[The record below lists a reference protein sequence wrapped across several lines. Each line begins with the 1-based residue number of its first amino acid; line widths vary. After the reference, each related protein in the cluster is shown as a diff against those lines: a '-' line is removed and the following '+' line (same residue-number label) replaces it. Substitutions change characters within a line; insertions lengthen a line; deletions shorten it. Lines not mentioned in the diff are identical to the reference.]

1 MGKCTFFHLMRII
14 KKRAFMFYFN
24 SQEQMA
30 ECQNEILEIAS
41 NRVSLNVLNK
51 INNSGLDM
59 IACLFSSSNNRIL
72 NSVLSTGLPDEV

>member
-1 MGKCTFFHLMRII
+1 MGKCAFFHLMRIR
-14 KKRAFMFYFN
+14 KKRTFMFYFN
-24 SQEQMA
+24 SQEQTA